1 MQHGTFRVRS
11 FSLALWVGLA
21 FGLSPACAPRSFE
34 LTPDSRWSTVL
45 IRPSIVYDRAWDQ
58 TVDLL
63 VRHFDIEVM
72 SKEDGYVRTDWMYRW
87 TGELTD
93 DYRVRVTVKFSPDRS
108 RAEVKTEAEY
118 GGPGDWMLGSDR
130 RLQSEMEDALRD
142 RIGRAGS
149 APPSRD
155 GSPKSG

>member
-1 MQHGTFRVRS
+1 MLV
-11 FSLALWVGLA
+11 LVA
-21 FGLSPACAPRSFE
+21 GLSLSLLSTCAPRSFE
-34 LTPDSRWSTVL
+34 RTPESRWATVL
-45 IRPSIVYDRAWDQ
+45 VRPSIVYDRAWDQ
-58 TVDLL
+58 TIDLL

-118 GGPGDWMLGSDR
+118 GGPGDWVLGSDR
-130 RLQSEMEDALRD
+130 RLQSEMEDALKD
-142 RIGRAGS
+142 RIGRTGSTSSTARNAAAGS
-149 APPSRD
+149 
-155 GSPKSG
+155 G